1 MNGGGSWKVGIYGP
15 YISQNTYPISRLSY
29 LNADRSVIRLFLT
42 PEKEGITKETKAV
55 RSN

>member
-1 MNGGGSWKVGIYGP
+1 MNGGGSWKVGIYGS

-42 PEKEGITKETKAV
+42 PEKKGITKETKAV

>member
-42 PEKEGITKETKAV
+42 PEIKSITKETNIV

>member
-1 MNGGGSWKVGIYGP
+1 MTGGGSWKVGIYGP

-42 PEKEGITKETKAV
+42 PEKKGITKETKAV

>member
-15 YISQNTYPISRLSY
+15 YIKTYPISRLSC
-29 LNADRSVIRLFLT
+29 LNADRSIIRLFLM
-42 PEKEGITKETKAV
+42 PEKKGTTKETNIV

>member
-15 YISQNTYPISRLSY
+15 YIFQNTYPISRLSC

-42 PEKEGITKETKAV
+42 PEIKSITKETNVV

>member
-1 MNGGGSWKVGIYGP
+1 MNRGGSWKVGIYGP

-42 PEKEGITKETKAV
+42 PEKKGITKETNIV

>member
-42 PEKEGITKETKAV
+42 PEKKGITKETKAV
-55 RSN
+55 IGN

>member
-42 PEKEGITKETKAV
+42 PEKKGLTKETKAV

>member
-29 LNADRSVIRLFLT
+29 LDADRSIIKLFLT
-42 PEKEGITKETKAV
+42 PEKKGTTKETNIV